1 MKLSSERW
9 KIWFLNVHFS
19 SSIDGT
25 WRTLKVFLRQ
35 DCLVTI
41 FKLKQCC
48 WINYVENT
56 FLTKIVRLSNLKPQ
70 KVYIIAIYNSLSW
83 CHVITWLKF
92 KSNVILT
99 EQIVYLI
106 EQSSKLLKTLLIF
119 YNLLQSWALI
129 VNITVHIRLMNCQVD
144 FKQTN
149 GMTCNIGKNWRRS
162 LDITLCDWRIIRTTN
177 WGKKCE
183 MGECDKRKVL

>member
-1 MKLSSERW
+1 MKNTKIIFAPRLLSYNIQTKTMLLDKLWR
-9 KIWFLNVHFS
+9 KYILNQNS
-19 SSIDGT
+19 S
-25 WRTLKVFLRQ
+25 TLKSQTSKSVHN
-35 DCLVTI
+35 CYI
-41 FKLKQCC
+41 KP
-48 WINYVENT
+48 T
-56 FLTKIVRLSNLKPQ
+56 FLMSRNYMTSNLMW
-70 KVYIIAIYNSLSW
+70 Y
-83 CHVITWLKF
+83 
-92 KSNVILT
+92 LT

-106 EQSSKLLKTLLIF
+106 EQSSKLLKTLMVF

-183 MGECDKRKVL
+183 MRECDKRKVL